1 MTCADS
7 IRNTGTLL
15 STNRECDNVEGSEAY
30 LTLAT
35 HHSPYPCNDKL
46 LVPSDKSQ
54 WCWGHQSTDCKLS
67 HNQLDIWI
75 HALRPHCKTSHLQ
88 TSYNPILGIFPHSHR
103 MVTFSESLLNS
114 LGHHCGLRSCDR
126 TLRWAVSNKDLTVTT
141 ENNTL
146 IFTTSIHLLHSS
158 MSYATVSLSHSLG
171 NLLPSLKP
179 SSWGPRERLEVTKT
193 KIVTAQTLLVARIEL
208 CREVWGVMVVVALLS
223 RVHW

>member
-146 IFTTSIHLLHSS
+146 IFTTSRHQLRSS
-158 MSYATVSLSHSLG
+158 LSYATVSLSHSLG
-171 NLLPSLKP
+171 NLLPSINPLSSQAPGGLERGWRSPRRRLWQPKP
-179 SSWGPRERLEVTKT
+179 FW
-193 KIVTAQTLLVARIEL
+193 LV
-208 CREVWGVMVVVALLS
+208 GLS
-223 RVHW
+223 CVGRCEEW